1 MWGWELAKVR
11 FWVGKIARRCE
22 CSREWKGKGTATLH
36 VGEGLFA
43 EGFEAGLFEGVAV
56 EHVVGVEGDEAL
68 GVGVGDVD
76 AGFFDGAEVEGLGVD
91 ELDDEDAEEV
101 VVAEGFGGEDLGE
114 AAEEFAEGAG
124 L

>member
-1 MWGWELAKVR
+1 MGTSKTTNSGWENDVA
-11 FWVGKIARRCE
+11 
-22 CSREWKGKGTATLH
+22 LH

-76 AGFFDGAEVEGLGVD
+76 AGFLDGAEIEGLGVD
-91 ELDDEDAEEV
+91 ELDDEDAEEI
-101 VVAEGFGGEDLGE
+101 VVAEALGGEDLGE
-114 AAEEFAEGAG
+114 AAEEFAQGAG
-124 L
+124 LRLRASGWWRRV